1 MSSCS
6 GASSPSSPTDDESGE
21 IHLDADGRIVRL
33 NPASCRLLGWD
44 AATAAAA
51 LGRWFWSVVPGLR
64 QPDAERQL
72 RDALSGG
79 ERRLFPLYDPASHR
93 WLEVRTQPAAQGL
106 VLVVHARAR
115 ATTSAMPS
123 GDGEVVHVRERPEMV
138 ALGTEAPVFVFTYD
152 TAARLIFANDALL
165 QHWGVPL
172 QSAVGRSATLLYPA
186 AETGARVATLL
197 ERVLHTG
204 LPAQDERV
212 IPRPDRQ
219 PDVEATV
226 LHPVFDCF
234 GGITAVAGSTRTR
247 ASSPPSSSSRQRAE
261 VLCTIAEE
269 LFIAEHR
276 RPSLTNVFRRVARAV
291 GAEAYVHQATD
302 RSGTLHVEA
311 VHGLPP
317 DVAARLADRVVAT
330 GRTLLT
336 RGLPIVVDQHGAS
349 LETARTLEPLG
360 LRSAVCCPLHA
371 DGRLL
376 GTIAFASSSRPW
388 FSEDEIRFAQA
399 ASDLIAASIDRT
411 RLLAELR
418 ASRDLAEQA
427 SHAKDN
433 FLAALSHEL
442 RTPLNPVLLVASNAS
457 TNAALPPAVRADFE
471 LIARN
476 VTLET
481 RLIDDL
487 LDLTRIT
494 HGKLSLVQQS
504 LDLHAV
510 LREALATVKADL
522 DEKAIA
528 CSVAFDPAPAP
539 VRGDAVRLQQVFWN
553 LLKNA
558 VKFTPQGGRIDVHTR
573 VSPGRS
579 IRVEIIDSGIGL
591 TPEEIT
597 RAFDSF
603 AQGAH
608 AARGDSPYGGLG
620 LGLAITRKMVALH
633 SGRIEVASAGRD
645 QGACF
650 SVEFPLATGEDGRG
664 EAPPLPPVPSASRPG
679 VRVLLVEDH
688 QPTRQALLQLLV
700 HRHYEVIAAGSVA
713 EATAI
718 VARKR
723 FDLVISDIGLPDG
736 SGYDMMAAL
745 HRDFGLRGIALTG
758 YGSAQDRSLA
768 LASGFVAHLTK
779 PVSIQALEAALVGA
793 IPAP

>member
-6 GASSPSSPTDDESGE
+6 GASTPSSPTDDESGE
-21 IHLDADGRIVRL
+21 VHLDADGRVVRL
-33 NPASCRLLGWD
+33 NPAACRLLGWD

-51 LGRWFWSVVPGLR
+51 LGHWFWSLVPGLR

-72 RDALSGG
+72 RDALRGG
-79 ERRLFPLYDPASHR
+79 ERRLFPLSDPTAER
-93 WLEVRTQPAAQGL
+93 WLDVRTQPAAQGL
-106 VLVVHARAR
+106 VLVLHARDRSGTDSLPA
-115 ATTSAMPS
+115 
-123 GDGEVVHVRERPEMV
+123 GDGGAVRVHERPETV
-138 ALGTEAPVFVFTYD
+138 VPAPEAPVFVFTYD
-152 TAARLIFANDALL
+152 AEARLVYANEPLL

-172 QSAVGRSATLLYPA
+172 QSALGRGAPSLYPA
-186 AETGARVATLL
+186 AETGARLATLL
-197 ERVLHTG
+197 ERVLQTG

-212 IPRPDRQ
+212 IPRPDRLS
-219 PDVEATV
+219 DVEATM
-226 LHPVFDCF
+226 LHPVFDRF

-247 ASSPPSSSSRQRAE
+247 VASPASASSRQRAE
-261 VLCTIAEE
+261 VLCAIAEE
-269 LFIAEHR
+269 LFIAERH
-276 RPSLTNVFRRVARAV
+276 RPSLTNVFKRVARAV

-302 RSGTLHVEA
+302 HSGTLHVEA
-311 VHGLPP
+311 AHGFAP
-317 DVAARLADRVVAT
+317 DGAARFADRIVAA

-336 RGLPIVVDQHGAS
+336 RGLPVVVDQHGTSADA
-349 LETARTLEPLG
+349 ARTLEPLG
-360 LRSAVCCPLHA
+360 FRSALCCPLHA

-376 GTIAFASSSRPW
+376 GTVAFASASRAW

-399 ASDLIAASIDRT
+399 ATDLIAASIDRT
-411 RLLAELR
+411 RLLGELR

-457 TNAALPPAVRADFE
+457 TNPALPAAVRADFE
-471 LIARN
+471 MIARN
-476 VTLET
+476 VSLET

-510 LREALATVKADL
+510 LREALDTVRAEL
-522 DEKAIA
+522 EEKAIA
-528 CSVAFDPAPAP
+528 CSVAFDAAPAP
-539 VRGDAVRLQQVFWN
+539 VRGDGVRLQQVFWN

-558 VKFTPQGGRIDVHTR
+558 TKFTPQGGRIDVTTR
-573 VSPGRS
+573 VAPGRS
-579 IRVEIIDSGIGL
+579 VRVEITDTGIGL
-591 TPEEIT
+591 TPEEIA

-608 AARGDSPYGGLG
+608 AAGGDSPYGGLG
-620 LGLAITRKMVALH
+620 LGLSITQKMVALH
-633 SGRIEVASAGRD
+633 SGRIEVTSAGRD
-645 QGACF
+645 RGACF
-650 SVEFPLATGEDGRG
+650 SVEFPLAAGDAGRG
-664 EAPPLPPVPSASRPG
+664 DAPPLTAVPSASRPG
-679 VRVLLVEDH
+679 VRILLVEDH

-713 EATAI
+713 EATSI
-718 VARKR
+718 VSRKR
-723 FDLVISDIGLPDG
+723 FDLVIADIGLPDG

-768 LASGFVAHLTK
+768 LASGFIAHLTK
-779 PVSIQALEAALVGA
+779 PVSIQALEAALVDA
-793 IPAP
+793 VPAP